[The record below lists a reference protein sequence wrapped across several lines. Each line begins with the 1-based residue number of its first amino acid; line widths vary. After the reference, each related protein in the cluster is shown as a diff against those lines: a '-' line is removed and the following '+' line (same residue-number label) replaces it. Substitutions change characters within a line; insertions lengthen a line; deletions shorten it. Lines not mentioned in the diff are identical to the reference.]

1 MNILCSIRCKIWA
14 CGSVAL
20 LSYLAATLATTW
32 VNNETKIFI
41 THAQRIDLPLL
52 SKGDL
57 ANSLFNTQSQEYE
70 NGLLA
75 GEQVEVHQANILHN
89 QIAPLLDE
97 MVQLSDINN
106 NNDLSPRILSLRD
119 EYNNYYVMASQYYL
133 EAVQKNDIFAFRN
146 EIHQLG
152 KLQASLSV
160 DFKEVAE
167 RLQEIINEDFE
178 KNKQRIDFLTRFL
191 AIVFTLSLLIAIVVV
206 NWLANRELIDPLG
219 KLKLMIDN
227 FGRGRTIEKPQ
238 ISRRGDEIQELASS
252 FWQMTS
258 DLQLITVSRNYVDNI
273 INNMSDSLI
282 VLNPDLT
289 VQTTNHATLSLLRF
303 SKEEL
308 EGRPFRTILSH
319 DEKSIVDSLFHG
331 FLEGKVVANIEAFYT
346 GYNELPIPV
355 LFSASP
361 IYLPDGTLQGIS
373 CMARDISE
381 LKEQRDN
388 LEFLANFD
396 KLTGLPNRN
405 LFFDRLTVTI
415 TEARRYNH
423 LFALLYLDLDNF
435 KPLNDKYGHP
445 TGDLALQEVAR
456 RLKETVRDSDTVSRL
471 GGDEFAILL
480 SRIKDA
486 GEATMVATKILDII
500 GKPFLIRGDQSTL
513 GISIGICL
521 SSTEI
526 SNANDLVKNADMAM
540 YAAKAQGRNRFVLFV
555 QDQI

>member
-1 MNILCSIRCKIWA
+1 MNILCNIRCKIWA

-32 VNNETKIFI
+32 VNSETKIFL
-41 THAQRIDLPLL
+41 THTQRVDLPLL
-52 SKGDL
+52 SKGVL
-57 ANSLFNTQSQEYE
+57 ANNLYNVQSQEYE

-75 GEQVEVHQANILHN
+75 GEQGEVHRANMLNN
-89 QIAPLLDE
+89 QISPLLDE
-97 MVQLSDINN
+97 LVQLADINHI
-106 NNDLSPRILSLRD
+106 DLYPRILSLRD
-119 EYNNYYVMASQYYL
+119 EYNNYFVMASQYYL
-133 EAVQKNDIFAFRN
+133 EAVQKIDVFAFRN

-152 KLQASLSV
+152 KLQASLTA
-160 DFKEVAE
+160 DFKDVTV
-167 RLQEIINEDFE
+167 RLQDMINEDLE
-178 KNKQRIDFLTRFL
+178 QNKQRIDFYSRFL
-191 AIVFTLSLLIAIVVV
+191 AIVFILSLLIAIVVV
-206 NWLANRELIDPLG
+206 NWLANREIIAPLR
-219 KLKLMIDN
+219 KIKMMIDL
-227 FGRGRTIEKPQ
+227 FGRGRTIERPQ
-238 ISRRGDEIQELASS
+238 SSRGGDEIQELASS

-258 DLQLITVSRNYVDNI
+258 DLQLITVSRDYVDNI

-282 VLNPDLT
+282 VLTPDLT
-289 VQTTNHATLSLLRF
+289 IKTANHATLSLLRF

-308 EGRPFRTILSH
+308 EGRPFRTIFSH
-319 DEKSIVDSLFHG
+319 DEKAIVDSLFHG

-361 IYLPDGTLQGIS
+361 LYLPDGTLQGIS

-405 LFFDRLTVTI
+405 LFFDRLTVTV

-423 LFALLYLDLDNF
+423 LFALLYLNLDNF
-435 KPLNDKYGHP
+435 KPLNDKYGH
-445 TGDLALQEVAR
+445 TAGDLALQEVAR
-456 RLKETVRDSDTVSRL
+456 RLKATVRDSDTVSRL

-480 SRIKDA
+480 NRIKNA
-486 GEATMVATKILDII
+486 GEATIVATKILDII
-500 GKPFLIRGDQSTL
+500 GKPFLIQGDQRIL

-526 SNANDLVKNADMAM
+526 TNADDLIKNADMAM
-540 YAAKAQGRNRFVLFV
+540 YAAKAQGRNRFVFFA

>member
-1 MNILCSIRCKIWA
+1 MNILCNIRCKIWA
-14 CGSVAL
+14 CGSVAF
-20 LSYLAATLATTW
+20 LSYLAITLATAW
-32 VNNETKIFI
+32 VNSETQIFI
-41 THAQRIDLPLL
+41 THAQRIDLPLF
-52 SKGDL
+52 SKGVL
-57 ANSLFNTQSQEYE
+57 ANSLLNAQNQEYE

-75 GEQVEVHQANILHN
+75 GEQGEVHQANMLHN

-97 MVQLSDINN
+97 MVQLVDVNH
-106 NNDLSPRILSLRD
+106 NDLHPSILSLRD

-152 KLQASLSV
+152 KLQASLSA
-160 DFKEVAE
+160 DFKEVAG
-167 RLQEIINEDFE
+167 RLQEMINEDFE
-178 KNKQRIDFLTRFL
+178 KNKQRIEFHTRFL
-191 AIVFTLSLLIAIVVV
+191 AIVFILSFLVAIVVV
-206 NWLANRELIDPLG
+206 NWLANREIIVPLG
-219 KLKLMIDN
+219 KIKMMIDD

-238 ISRRGDEIQELASS
+238 SSRGGDEIQELASS

-258 DLQLITVSRNYVDNI
+258 DIQLITVSRNYVDNI

-289 VQTTNHATLSLLRF
+289 IQTTNHATLNLLHF

-308 EGRPFRTILSH
+308 EGRHFRTIFSH
-319 DEKSIVDSLFHG
+319 AEKAIVDSLFHG
-331 FLEGKVVANIEAFYT
+331 FLEGKVVTNIEAFYT
-346 GYNELPIPV
+346 GYDELPIPV
-355 LFSASP
+355 YFSASP
-361 IYLPDGTLQGIS
+361 LYFPDGALQGIS
-373 CMARDISE
+373 CMASDISE

-405 LFFDRLTVTI
+405 LFFDRLTVTVS
-415 TEARRYNH
+415 EARRYGH
-423 LFALLYLDLDNF
+423 LFALFYLDLDNF
-435 KPLNDKYGHP
+435 KPLNDKYGHAA
-445 TGDLALQEVAR
+445 GDHALQEVAR
-456 RLKETVRDSDTVSRL
+456 RLQETVRDSDTVSRL

-486 GEATMVATKILDII
+486 GETIMIATKILDII
-500 GKPFLIRGDQSTL
+500 GKPFLIQGDQCIL

-526 SNANDLVKNADMAM
+526 TSADDLVKNADMAM
-540 YAAKAQGRNRFVLFV
+540 YAAKAQGRNRFILFSPEQV
-555 QDQI
+555 

>member
-1 MNILCSIRCKIWA
+1 MNILCNIRCKIWV

-20 LSYLAATLATTW
+20 LSYLAATLATAW

-57 ANSLFNTQSQEYE
+57 VNNLFNAQSQEYE

-75 GEQVEVHQANILHN
+75 GEQGDVHQANMLHT

-97 MVQLSDINN
+97 LVQLVDVNHKN
-106 NNDLSPRILSLRD
+106 LHPRILSLRD
-119 EYNNYYVMASQYYL
+119 DYNNYFVMASQYYL
-133 EAVQKNDIFAFRN
+133 EAVQKSDIFAFRN

-152 KLQASLSV
+152 KLQAGLTV
-160 DFKEVAE
+160 DFKEVAGK
-167 RLQEIINEDFE
+167 LQDMVNTDLEEN
-178 KNKQRIDFLTRFL
+178 NQRIDFYTRL
-191 AIVFTLSLLIAIVVV
+191 LVIVFLLSFLIAVLVA
-206 NWLANRELIDPLG
+206 NWLANREIIAPLG
-219 KLKLMIDN
+219 KIKMMIDD
-227 FGRGRTIEKPQ
+227 FGRGRIIEKPQ
-238 ISRRGDEIQELASS
+238 ISRGGDEIQELASS
-252 FWQMTS
+252 FWQMTY
-258 DLQLITVSRNYVDNI
+258 DLQLITVSRDYVDNI

-289 VQTTNHATLSLLRF
+289 IKTANHATLSLLHF
-303 SKEEL
+303 SEEEL
-308 EGRPFRTILSH
+308 EGRPFRTIFSH
-319 DEKSIVDSLFHG
+319 DEKTIIDSLFHG
-331 FLEGKVVANIEAFYT
+331 FLEGKVVANIEAMYT
-346 GYNELPIPV
+346 GYDELSIPV

-361 IYLPDGTLQGIS
+361 LYLPDGTLQGIS

-415 TEARRYNH
+415 NEARRYGH
-423 LFALLYLDLDNF
+423 FFALFYLDLDNF
-435 KPLNDKYGHP
+435 KPLNDMYGHGA
-445 TGDLALQEVAR
+445 GDFALQEVAR

-480 SRIKDA
+480 SRVQDA
-486 GEATMVATKILDII
+486 GEATMVATKILDIM
-500 GKPFLIRGDQSTL
+500 GKPFLIQENQITL
-513 GISIGICL
+513 GVSIGICL
-521 SSTEI
+521 FSPEI
-526 SNANDLVKNADMAM
+526 TRADDLIKKADTAM
-540 YAAKAQGRNRFVLFV
+540 YAAKAQGRNRFVFFA
-555 QDQI
+555 QNQI